1 MDTPPIGILLTHIP
15 ATDSRATDS
24 RATDTQAIRDTR
36 PILALQIM
44 DTQATRDTRPI
55 LALQIT
61 DTQATRDTLP
71 TLVLQIT
78 DTQARQEIP
87 AIRHLDTRA
96 VHHTLP
102 IPIPVIDTP
111 CTAILAIEPRRIGH
125 LGPTTFIEPSG

>member
-24 RATDTQAIRDTR
+24 RATDTQAI
-36 PILALQIM
+36 
-44 DTQATRDTRPI
+44 RDTRPI

-125 LGPTTFIEPSG
+125 LGPTTLSSLLAELAVSA